1 MKRNGY
7 SLIELMIVMT
17 IFSIITMISGLAF
30 QTIFTRTSLEA
41 KNAETGVMGILGLEM
56 MRADIAQAGFG
67 LPWSYGTLPVF
78 PAEVTGPPAA
88 GLLDSTVFTSLDD
101 CPTNSSHPVTAPWPV
116 LSATGGNGIDYLV
129 VKSSVGG
136 LNPTSRRWNFVQY
149 SSSGTSKSYLKTRG
163 DTSTDLVPAD
173 QVVTLGETFSPSGV
187 ATKQLVVGT
196 GGAFSYAVPATL
208 IPPSDYQPVDPTQI
222 FVAYGINGSN
232 VRMPYNRQDYYVNLA
247 AAKPK
252 SCNPG
257 TGVLFKGV
265 ADQQGGYKNYP
276 LLDCVGDLQIVYDR
290 DVNGDGTNIVLTD
303 ESVLTG
309 LRNYSTGGGIPLTV
323 DQMRSQVKNVRVY
336 LLSHDGKKDPNF
348 SYPDFDASYSVCVAP
363 FDGTSCSGTVG
374 RRWTAAQ
381 MQTAFGTD
389 WRHYRWKVYSFVVNL
404 KNLQ

>member
-1 MKRNGY
+1 MQI
-7 SLIELMIVMT
+7 SAIDIFVMGT
-17 IFSIITMISGLAF
+17 F

-41 KNAETGVMGILGLEM
+41 RNAETGVMGILGLEM

-78 PAEVTGPPAA
+78 QAEVTGPPAA
-88 GLLDSTVFTSLDD
+88 GLLDATVFSALDD
-101 CPTNSSHPVTAPWPV
+101 CPTNASHPVTAPWPV

-129 VKSSVGG
+129 IKSSVGG

-163 DTSTDLVPAD
+163 DSSTDLVTGD

-208 IPPSDYQPVDPTQI
+208 IPPSAYQPVDPTQI

-265 ADQQGGYKNYP
+265 ADQQGGYKTYP

-290 DVNGDGTNIVLTD
+290 DVNGDGTNVAPID

-309 LRNYSTGGGIPLTV
+309 LRNSSSLTV
-323 DQMRSQVKNVRVY
+323 DQMRSQIRNVRVY

-363 FDGTSCSGTVG
+363 FAGTSCNASVG
-374 RRWTAAQ
+374 RGWTAAQ
-381 MQTAFGTD
+381 MQTAFGAD
-389 WRHYRWKVYSFVVNL
+389 WRRYRWKVYSFVVNL